1 MTPRP
6 RKPGSASEVQVAG
19 HQIAAAA
26 NWLNAEIRNICDE
39 WATKLINDAAELA
52 DMEAPIGDT
61 PVTGDLLTLWEL
73 TKLRIRREAKVEH
86 EHVVAAARAAGA
98 TWEQIGDACGITRQG
113 AYDRWGKMVKERESQ
128 PEPSFAVDPL
138 DEYDPGGHAEG
149 SPRPRRR
156 YVRKPM
162 TDSRKPKKATGTTT
176 PALPT
181 AWTATSSKDSAPP
194 PTHAWEILVAR
205 GLETPSYREPSV
217 ENRRH
222 DRQRAAEDR
231 TVHRRPPRP

>member
-1 MTPRP
+1 MTSRVGE
-6 RKPGSASEVQVAG
+6 PGSAAEVQVPA
-19 HQIAAAA
+19 HRIADAASS
-26 NWLNAEIRNICDE
+26 LNAEIRNMCDD
-39 WATKLINDAAELA
+39 WATKLINDAAKLA
-52 DMEAPIGDT
+52 EMDAPIGDT

-128 PEPSFAVDPL
+128 PEPQLAIGPLDPL

-156 YVRKPM
+156 YVRKP
-162 TDSRKPKKATGTTT
+162 TPASQKKKKPKAKTM
-176 PALPT
+176 PAPS
-181 AWTATSSKDSAPP
+181 AAKTATSYRATQPP
-194 PTHAWEILVAR
+194 STKVQDI
-205 GLETPSYREPSV
+205 
-217 ENRRH
+217 
-222 DRQRAAEDR
+222 AAVRYMESMNDWK
-231 TVHRRPPRP
+231 PPEQLK

>member
-1 MTPRP
+1 MTPRAS
-6 RKPGSASEVQVAG
+6 KPGAASGLQVDEHG
-19 HQIAAAA
+19 IAAAA

-39 WATKLINDAAELA
+39 WATKLINDAAELVGA
-52 DMEAPIGDT
+52 EAPIGDT

-98 TWEQIGDACGITRQG
+98 TWEQIGEACGITRQG
-113 AYDRWGKMVKERESQ
+113 ACDRWGKMVKERESQ
-128 PEPSFAVDPL
+128 PDPSFAIDPL

-162 TDSRKPKKATGTTT
+162 PTSQRRRKATATTT
-176 PALPT
+176 FALPIAGIVPSHKDPAPSSNT
-181 AWTATSSKDSAPP
+181 AM
-194 PTHAWEILVAR
+194 EI
-205 GLETPSYREPSV
+205 GLAKY
-217 ENRRH
+217 
-222 DRQRAAEDR
+222 AEYMDNS
-231 TVHRRPPRP
+231 